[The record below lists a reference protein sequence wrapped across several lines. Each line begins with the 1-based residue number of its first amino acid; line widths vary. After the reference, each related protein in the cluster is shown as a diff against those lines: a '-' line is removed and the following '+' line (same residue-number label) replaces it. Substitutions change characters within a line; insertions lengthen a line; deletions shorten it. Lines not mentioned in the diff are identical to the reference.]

1 MNRAQH
7 IADQAAGRLRG
18 AWDTVRGTSYQ
29 PTAHD
34 GLPGRQRDTYN
45 RWLDHREPR
54 NAYERAA
61 FTSYPAEIE
70 AEMDRV
76 DAMSAELDAAD
87 QAEADAY
94 ADAAWDEPWPADL
107 GPEAEAGS

>member
-1 MNRAQH
+1 MNRAQQ
-7 IADQAAGRLRG
+7 IADQVVGRLQG
-18 AWDTVRGTSYQ
+18 AWDAVRGTSYAPATWP
-29 PTAHD
+29 PTNREK
-34 GLPGRQRDTYN
+34 GTYG

-61 FTSYPAEIE
+61 FWSYPREIE

-76 DAMSAELDAAD
+76 DALTSEIEAAE

-107 GPEAEAGS
+107 EPEAGT